1 MARTVSIPSGRGF
14 WAGEVRTVLIDGEP
28 WVSIPSGRGFW
39 AGRIRPAPKTSI
51 SKVSIPSGRGFWAGM
66 NDLRR
71 IPRHPPSLNP
81 LWSGLLGR
89 LQCGTR
95 PVALSSRL
103 NPLWSGLLGRQ
114 NSPAPTWTT
123 RSPSSQSPLVGASGP
138 AKVGDLARILGVCL
152 NPLWSGLLGRRT
164 PRLVRVLK
172 RLLLNRVQVSIPS
185 GRGFWAGSPC
195 RAKIPIPARKSQ
207 SPLVGAS
214 GPAHPN
220 LSVTFSGLEVS
231 IPSGRGFW
239 AG

>member
-89 LQCGTR
+89 RILGPSKAR
-95 PVALSSRL
+95 SSRMSQS
-103 NPLWSGLLGRQ
+103 PLVGASG
-114 NSPAPTWTT
+114 PASVWNQTGSIIFT
-123 RSPSSQSPLVGASGP
+123 SQSPLVGASGP
-138 AKVGDLARILGVCL
+138 AKFACTHLD
-152 NPLWSGLLGRRT
+152 NPFAI
-164 PRLVRVLK
+164 
-172 RLLLNRVQVSIPS
+172 VSIPS
-185 GRGFWAGSPC
+185 GRGFWAGQGWRFGKDP
-195 RAKIPIPARKSQ
+195 RGLSQ

-214 GPAHPN
+214 GPANPETRKSLEEALIESGSSLN
-220 LSVTFSGLEVS
+220 PLWSGLL
-231 IPSGRGFW
+231 GRHP
-239 AG
+239 